1 MAKVSRSMRLFRK
14 AEAALMAAVEVYNKP
29 DFRYREETF
38 VILALNA
45 WELMLKARLLAENGN
60 NPRCLYQYERRETRS
75 GSRSQRKH
83 LKKNRSGNIV
93 TIRLGQVMVE
103 LDRTAATRLPV
114 AVKNNVY
121 ALAEVRDNA
130 VHYVNASF
138 GLAKQVLEIG
148 TASVRNFIELAK
160 RWFGLDLTEY
170 SLYLMPIGFLSSSTI
185 ANAVNV
191 SPDEA
196 RLMEHLSALVREGD
210 ADSGD
215 DFHVALEINL
225 SFKRCATDAA
235 VSVAITN
242 DPNAPKVNVSE
253 EDIRKQYPWDYNEL
267 TTRCR
272 DRYSDFKQNHRYHQI
287 RRQLQSDER
296 YMKSR
301 YLDPENPK
309 SPKKDFYNANVLA
322 ELDKHYTRR
331 R

>member
-1 MAKVSRSMRLFRK
+1 MAQTSRSQRLFRK
-14 AEAALMAAVEVYNKP
+14 AEAALMAAVEIYNKP

-60 NPRCLYQYERRETRS
+60 HPRCLYQYERRKTRS
-75 GSRSQRKH
+75 GSLSKRKH
-83 LKKNRSGNIV
+83 LKKNRSGNV
-93 TIRLGQVMVE
+93 TTISLGQVIAE
-103 LDRTAATRLPV
+103 LDRDAATRLPA

-148 TASVRNFIELAK
+148 TASVRNFIELSK
-160 RWFGLDLTEY
+160 RWFGHDLAEY
-170 SLYLMPIGFLSSSTI
+170 SLYLMPIGFLSSSV
-185 ANAVNV
+185 AASAVNV

-196 RLMEHLSALVREGD
+196 KLIEYLSALVQADD
-210 ADSGD
+210 ADTGD

-225 SFKRCATDAA
+225 SFKRSAADAA

-242 DPNAPKVNVSE
+242 DPNAPKVSIRE

-267 TTRCR
+267 TSRCR
-272 DRYSDFKQNHRYHQI
+272 ERYSDFKQNQRYHKI
-287 RRQLQSDER
+287 RRPLQSDER

-309 SPKKDFYNANVLA
+309 SQKKDFYNANILT
-322 ELDKHYTRR
+322 ELDKHYMRR